1 VSFFR
6 RHPII
11 GVVAVMT
18 MVFMWLPLAVVM
30 VNSLNKDPLLAR
42 WGGLTMTWF
51 GQAFRDP
58 AVRDGLVSSLEV
70 GLLTAGLSLIV
81 ALTGVLWWRRASSR
95 GRRVFDAFA
104 YARLVIPEVVFAT
117 ALFLV
122 FTRSGIQLGM
132 MATVI
137 GHTVW
142 ASAYATVILQARVR
156 LLDPAVEE
164 AAADLGAS
172 PAGVFFRVTLRQM
185 LPGIIAAGVLAFT
198 LSFDDVV
205 TTFFLSGPQLNTL
218 PLLVLGLIRFRV
230 TPEVNAIG
238 ALVTM
243 SMIASTLLVVWL
255 LGRSTRKA
263 ESVARRLGY

>member
-1 VSFFR
+1 MSFFR
-6 RHPII
+6 RHPVI
-11 GVVAVMT
+11 GVVAVLT
-18 MVFMWLPLAVVM
+18 LVFMWLPLAVVM

-42 WGGLTMTWF
+42 WGGATMTWF
-51 GQAFRDP
+51 GQAFRDQ
-58 AVRDGLVSSLEV
+58 AVREGLVSSLEV
-70 GLLTAGLSLIV
+70 GLLTAALSLGV
-81 ALTGVLWWRRASSR
+81 ALTGVLWWRRARRR
-95 GRRVFDAFA
+95 GRRLFDAFV

-122 FTRSGIQLGM
+122 FTRSGVQLGM
-132 MATVI
+132 TATVV

-156 LLDPAVEE
+156 LIDPAVEE

-172 PAGVFFRVTLRQM
+172 PIGVFFRVTLRQM